1 MTAIKDCS
9 GKRDIHRLKKKH
21 LLLMNKENKSVI
33 LWLLSGCVL
42 VFVMVVVGG
51 ITRLTNSGLSMTDWH
66 LVTDTFP
73 PLSEA
78 KWQEAFE
85 QYKQFPEY
93 QKVNIYNNFT
103 LSDYKFIYF
112 WEWFHRLIGRLIG
125 IVFIIPFVYFL
136 IRKKID
142 KATLHKCYILLGMGA
157 LQGFF
162 GWFMVKSGL
171 VDNPDVSHFRL
182 SLHLTFAFVT
192 FAYTLWVALD
202 LMYPQRNEVI
212 VPLRKIARF
221 TLAVLLLQIIYGG
234 FVAGLNAGMIHNHW
248 PMMSEGQFIHDSV
261 FVEKENLL
269 LSFTEGKSGVQFV
282 HRTMAYVVVGMI
294 LFLFFRSKKYSLTV
308 QQKNGL
314 NTLVVIVFLQFTL
327 GVFTLLYSVPIWL
340 GLTHQVMAFFLLTAM
355 TFTLHRLSK

>member
-1 MTAIKDCS
+1 MK
-9 GKRDIHRLKKKH
+9 
-21 LLLMNKENKSVI
+21 NNKSVI
-33 LWLLSGCVL
+33 IWLLSGCFL

-73 PLSEA
+73 PLTEA
-78 KWQEAFE
+78 KWQETFE
-85 QYKQFPEY
+85 KYKQFPEY
-93 QKVNIYNNFT
+93 KKINIHNDFT

-112 WEWFHRLIGRLIG
+112 WEWFHRFIGRIIG
-125 IVFIIPFVYFL
+125 LVFIIPFFYFL
-136 IRKKID
+136 LKKKID
-142 KATLHKCYILLGMGA
+142 KATLNKCFVLLGMGA

-202 LMYPQRNEVI
+202 LIYAEKIAVI

-221 TLAVLLLQIIYGG
+221 ALAFLLLQIIYGG
-234 FVAGLNAGMIHNHW
+234 FVAGLNAGLIHNHW
-248 PMMSEGQFIHDSV
+248 PLMSDGQFIHDTV
-261 FVEKENLL
+261 FIEQKSLL
-269 LSFTEGKSGVQFV
+269 LNLTEGKSGVQFV
-282 HRTMAYVVVGMI
+282 HRTLAYLVVGMI
-294 LFLFFRSKKYSLTV
+294 LFLYFKSKKHILTS

-314 NTLVVIVFLQFTL
+314 DALVVIVFLQFIL
-327 GVFTLLYSVPIWL
+327 GVFTLLYSVPLWL
-340 GLTHQVMAFFLLTAM
+340 GLTHQIVAFFLLTAM
-355 TFTLHRLSK
+355 TYTLHRLSK